1 MRKTVLALV
10 AVAFAALAIGCATQ
24 PGTAGQAKAIPTPA
38 QLAAQVCP
46 SAQAV
51 LGVLSVPGAV
61 DPKVAVDLAVAT
73 PIINTVCAAGATV
86 QVTDVHSLAT
96 SGLPALLRVVQ
107 VAPIPDKDKQAA
119 VLAVAVAQAA
129 IAPIISANPSTAAA
143 TPTSA
148 AAPAQ

>member
-1 MRKTVLALV
+1 MKKSILF
-10 AVAFAALAIGCATQ
+10 AVAAIFAALSIGCATQ

-51 LGVLSVPGAV
+51 LTVLAVPGAV
-61 DPKVAVDLAVAT
+61 DPKAAADLAIAT

-96 SGLPALLRVVQ
+96 SGLPALLKVVQ
-107 VAPIPDKDKQAA
+107 VAPLPDKDKQAA

-143 TPTSA
+143 TPTV